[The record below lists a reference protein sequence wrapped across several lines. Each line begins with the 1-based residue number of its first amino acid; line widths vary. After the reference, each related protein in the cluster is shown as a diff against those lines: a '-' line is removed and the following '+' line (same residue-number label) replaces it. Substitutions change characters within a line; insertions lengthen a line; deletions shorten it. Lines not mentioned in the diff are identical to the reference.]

1 MRSSNRRD
9 RAQGFTL
16 IELLVVIAII
26 AVLIALLLPAVQQA
40 REAARRSQCKNNLKQ
55 MGLAMHNYHDTFN
68 VFVPG
73 AMGHAS
79 GGPSDLRTCFFQS
92 ILPYVEQS
100 AIYNQLNFSGNWATL
115 SAYPNIAAANAATNP
130 LIMAQIPVFMCP
142 TDPNSGK
149 RQVAVYVRGFY
160 SNYLTI
166 NGSTAMGD
174 RNSVQNGMFYI
185 ISSTRMRDVTDGTSN
200 TAMMAEIILTPDA
213 TTDARG
219 RVWESYDG
227 NTFVSTLNPP
237 NTTIPDRFD
246 QACGNWPPLLPCPGT
261 GNYQMAARSAHTGG
275 VHVVLADGGV
285 RFVSSNINTLTWQ
298 NLGAR
303 NDGQVLGEF

>member
-55 MGLAMHNYHDTFN
+55 MGLALHNYHDTFN
-68 VFVPG
+68 VFTPG
-73 AMGHAS
+73 AMGY
-79 GGPSDLRTCFFQS
+79 GGVPSEIRTCFFQA

-100 AIYNQLNFSGNWATL
+100 ALYNQINFSGTWASTT
-115 SAYPNIAAANAATNP
+115 AYPAYATTNP
-130 LIMAQIPVFMCP
+130 LIMTQIPVFMCP

-149 RQVAVYVRGFY
+149 RQVNPYVRGFY
-160 SNYLTI
+160 ANYLTV

-174 RNSVQNGMFYI
+174 MNSVQNGMFYV
-185 ISSTRMRDVTDGTSN
+185 ISSTRMRDITDGTSN
-200 TAMMAEIILTPDA
+200 TAMMAEIILAPDSVE
-213 TTDARG
+213 DARG

-227 NTFVSTLNPP
+227 NTFVSTLNTP
-237 NTTIPDRFD
+237 NSTIPDRFT
-246 QACGNWPPLLPCPGT
+246 QACGTWLPLLPCPGT
-261 GNYQMAARSAHTGG
+261 GSFQMAARSAHTGG